1 MKYFLGLDSSTQSLK
16 AALVDEKL
24 RLVGE
29 LAVNF
34 DVELPAYGTQ
44 GGVHIGKDG
53 LTVTSP
59 PLMWVEAL
67 DRLLARMKRAK
78 WPLARIAAVS
88 GSGQQHG
95 SVWLRRGAADALRAL
110 DASRPLASQLSGI
123 FSLAASP
130 VWMDSSTGAECR
142 ALEKALGGPQAV
154 ANLTGSRAYERFTGN
169 QIAKVAKRQPR
180 VYDSTERIALVSSFL
195 CSLLIGDYAPIDYSD
210 GSGMNL
216 LDIRRKRWAPEVL
229 RATARDLAAKLG
241 APVPSHAV
249 AGRLH
254 GYYAARYGFA
264 PDCVVVACSGD
275 NPCSVAGLRLRKAG
289 DIAISLGTSDT
300 VFGTLAKPRPS
311 GREGHIFVSP
321 VDPKGYMAL
330 VCFKN
335 GALPRE
341 SVRDRACKGAWETFD
356 QLLAS
361 GAPGNEGRIGMCFV
375 VPEITPPTVKAG
387 CLRFDSRGRP
397 GATFDAAA
405 EVRAVV
411 EGQFLA
417 MRLHSEKIGIKP
429 RAILATGGAS
439 KDKDMVRVMAD
450 VFGVPVYVG
459 EQSNSASVGAAYRA
473 CHGWI
478 CRQRGRFV
486 PFASVIKGDGGFRL
500 AARPNRRA
508 FALYTK
514 MASAY
519 ACCEEAMLA
528 KLG

>member
-29 LAVNF
+29 LVVNF
-34 DVELPAYGTQ
+34 DVELPAYGTK
-44 GGVHIGKDG
+44 GGVHISSDG

-67 DRLLARMKRAK
+67 DRLLSRMRRAK
-78 WPLARIAAVS
+78 WPLGKVAAVS

-95 SVWLRRGAADALRAL
+95 SVWLRAGTAEVLRAL
-110 DASRPLASQLSGI
+110 DARRPLAPQLSGI

-154 ANLTGSRAYERFTGN
+154 ADLTGSRAYERFTGN
-169 QIAKVAKRQPR
+169 QIARIFRRQPR
-180 VYDSTERIALVSSFL
+180 VYDGTERIALVSSFL
-195 CSLLIGDYAPIDYSD
+195 CSMLIGDYAPIDYSD

-216 LDIRRKRWAPEVL
+216 LDIRRKRWAPEAL
-229 RATARDLAAKLG
+229 RATAKDLATKLG
-241 APVPSHAV
+241 DPVPSHTV
-249 AGRLH
+249 VGRLH
-254 GYYAARYGFA
+254 GYYAARYGFD
-264 PDCVVVACSGD
+264 PGCVVVACSGD

-300 VFGTLAKPRPS
+300 VFGTLTKPRPS
-311 GREGHIFVSP
+311 GREGHVFVSP

-341 SVRDRACKGAWETFD
+341 YVRDQSCGESWETFD
-356 QLLAS
+356 RLLAS
-361 GAPGNEGRIGMCFV
+361 GRPGNGGRIGIYFR
-375 VPEITPPTVKAG
+375 VPEITPPTLRAG
-387 CLRFDSRGRP
+387 ILRFDSRGRP
-397 GATFDAAA
+397 AAAFDADADA
-405 EVRAVV
+405 RAVV
-411 EGQFLA
+411 EGQFLS
-417 MRLHSEKIGIKP
+417 MRLHAAKIGIEP

-439 KDKDMVRVMAD
+439 KDRDMVRVMAD

-459 EQSNSASVGAAYRA
+459 EQPNSASVGAAYRA
-473 CHGWI
+473 YHGWV
-478 CRQRGRFV
+478 CGRRGRFV
-486 PFASVIKGDGGFRL
+486 PFASVVRGAGGFKP

-508 FALYTK
+508 HALYGK
-514 MASAY
+514 MAAAY
-519 ACCEEAMLA
+519 ACCEEAVLA